1 MSMLDNNGYYKVV
14 HWNLANS
21 SNYYNAGNYTEI
33 TQSSIYNYVYLINGF
48 VLASG
53 NLDRVK
59 VYNRSTYAYIG
70 TLNTTDVIGR
80 G

>member
-1 MSMLDNNGYYKVV
+1 VI
-14 HWNLANS
+14 HWNLTNS

-33 TQSSIYNYVYLINGF
+33 TQSSSYYFTYLINGF

-53 NLDRVK
+53 SLDRVK

-70 TLNTTDVIGR
+70 TLNTTDVFGR